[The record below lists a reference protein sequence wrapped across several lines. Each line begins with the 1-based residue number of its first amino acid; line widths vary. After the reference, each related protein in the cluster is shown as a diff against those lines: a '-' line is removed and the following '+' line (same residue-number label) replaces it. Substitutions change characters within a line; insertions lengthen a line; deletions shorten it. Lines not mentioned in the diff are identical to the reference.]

1 MNYGLIHSVW
11 TVMMFALFIG
21 IIVWAWSTKR
31 KKQFDEAARLPLED
45 DDNHSLPPS
54 PRGRGQEQRVPLDPT
69 PSPSRGEGA
78 LTPTPLPQAGE
89 GSSVRPEPSALP
101 AASYARGEKNH
112 G

>member
-21 IIVWAWSTKR
+21 IIVWAWSAKR

-45 DDNHSLPPS
+45 DDA
-54 PRGRGQEQRVPLDPT
+54 V
-69 PSPSRGEGA
+69 A
-78 LTPTPLPQAGE
+78 
-89 GSSVRPEPSALP
+89 VRPS
-101 AASYARGEKNH
+101 GEKQH